1 MDIPSD
7 RRYKDTHEWHKL
19 DAGSGLVS
27 IGISRVAVDQLTDIT
42 FVEVKTKTGVIA
54 AGAVFGEIESV
65 KATSDLYVGVA
76 GEVVE
81 VNAAVIDNP
90 ALINED
96 PYDKGWI
103 IKLKPTDAGQ
113 LNQLMS
119 AEAYQKTVGH

>member
-19 DAGSGLVS
+19 DAATGLVS
-27 IGISRVAVDQLTDIT
+27 VGISRVAVDQLTDIT
-42 FVEVKTKTGVIA
+42 FVEVKTKNGVIV

-65 KATSDLYVGVA
+65 KATSDMYVGLA

-90 ALINED
+90 AIINQD

-119 AEAYQKTVGH
+119 AEAYQKTVGA